1 MKLQL
6 KGSPVLRK
14 KSKRVS
20 KINDEVRQFCLDLGL
35 FMRSEGGIGISA
47 PQGGYNKRIIVVDKF
62 GKDWVLINPEIIW
75 DDGTST
81 EFKEGCLS
89 IPGFFAEVYRP
100 DKIKVKY
107 RDINGKPQ
115 VDEVDGIFSRVIQ
128 HEIDHLNGVLFTD
141 YLTDEGSS
149 ITI

>member
-6 KGSPVLRK
+6 SGSLVLRK
-14 KSKRVS
+14 KSKRVA

-47 PQGGYNKRIIVVDKF
+47 PQGGYNKRIVVVDKL
-62 GKDWVLINPEIIW
+62 GKDWVLINPEIVW

-89 IPGFFAEVYRP
+89 IPGFYAEVCRP

-107 RDINGKPQ
+107 RDTNGKPHI
-115 VDEVDGIFSRVIQ
+115 DEVDGIFSRVVQ
-128 HEIDHLNGVLFTD
+128 HEIDHLNGILFTD
-141 YLTDEGSS
+141 YLTTVETAV
-149 ITI
+149 TI